1 MSNLQIILLVGAKLQ
16 MIITKMGLRIQ
27 DRGEVIKG
35 ALVVEPGDHLFWFN
49 NPKFLLFII
58 HLVLFQV
65 ILPCLLVVSRF
76 DKKFR
81 FNLIDTNL

>member
-1 MSNLQIILLVGAKLQ
+1 MSNSQIILLVGAKLQ

-35 ALVVEPGDHLFWFN
+35 APVVEPGDHLFWFN
-49 NPKFLLFII
+49 SPNLLLFII

-65 ILPCLLVVSRF
+65 ISSWLSLSRF
-76 DKKFR
+76 DTKFK
-81 FNLIDTNL
+81 FNSIDTNF